1 MCLKDKVSRRCHK
14 TKHKSQPDFINPKTR
29 QFSHFN
35 ISEIGVHLML
45 NDVSRFNWQLFLSG
59 TKAHGVFYY
68 RCVGQV
74 RKHASPIESDS
85 EGL

>member
-1 MCLKDKVSRRCHK
+1 MCLKDKFSRWCHK
-14 TKHKSQPDFINPKTR
+14 TKHKSQPGFINPKTH

-35 ISEIGVHLML
+35 ISEIRVHLML
-45 NDVSRFNWQLFLSG
+45 NDVPYFNWQLFLSG
-59 TKAHGVFYY
+59 TKDHGVFYY
-68 RCVGQV
+68 GYVGQV